1 MVLNIDFIK
10 YLYLLMK
17 EDSSYVILSIA
28 LFGVIPALL
37 MPSVL
42 RIKNRTK
49 RFLSLIIIMVVSF
62 GTLSLLQPE
71 SKYKSILI
79 YKKNTEYTLQHCKVS
94 AFNAQPETPFASAKD
109 AWLCPDGITRYL
121 GVKYRDKGIHSL
133 SDKKE

>member
-28 LFGVIPALL
+28 IFGVIPALL
-37 MPSVL
+37 MSSVL

-71 SKYKSILI
+71 SKYKAILI
-79 YKKNTEYTLQHCKVS
+79 NKQNTEYTLQHCKVS
-94 AFNAQPETPFASAKD
+94 AFNVQPETPFTSAKD
-109 AWLCPDGITRYL
+109 AWRCPDDITRYL

>member
-17 EDSSYVILSIA
+17 EDSSYIILSIA
-28 LFGVIPALL
+28 LFGGIPGLL
-37 MPSVL
+37 MPGVL

-71 SKYKSILI
+71 SKYKAMLI
-79 YKKNTEYTLQHCKVS
+79 NKQNTEYTLQHCTVL
-94 AFNAQPETPFASAKD
+94 AFNAQPETPFTSAKD
-109 AWLCPDGITRYL
+109 AWHCPDNITRYL
-121 GVKYRDKGIHSL
+121 EVKYRDKGILSL

>member
-17 EDSSYVILSIA
+17 EDSSYIILSIA
-28 LFGVIPALL
+28 LFGGIPGLL
-37 MPSVL
+37 MPGVL

-71 SKYKSILI
+71 SKYKAMLI
-79 YKKNTEYTLQHCKVS
+79 NKQNTEYTLQHCTVL

-109 AWLCPDGITRYL
+109 AWRCPDGITRYL
-121 GVKYRDKGIHSL
+121 GVKYRDKGIQSF

>member
-28 LFGVIPALL
+28 LFGEIPELL
-37 MPSVL
+37 MSSVL

-71 SKYKSILI
+71 SKYKAILI
-79 YKKNTEYTLQHCKVS
+79 NKQNTRYTLQHCKVS
-94 AFNAQPETPFASAKD
+94 AFNAQPETPFTSAKD
-109 AWLCPDGITRYL
+109 AWSWPDSVTRYMD
-121 GVKYRDKGIHSL
+121 VKYRDNGIHSL